1 MVKLPTLIAAPL
13 AFLYGMAV
21 RIRHKLFELNI
32 LRSKEFDIPVV
43 CVGNLTVGGTGK
55 TPVTEFLIECLSDD
69 YRVGVLSRGY
79 RRRTKGFVLATHK
92 SSARMIG
99 DEPRQIKL
107 KYPDIPVAVC
117 EKRAEGIHKLRKAH
131 PEINLILLDDAFQH
145 RYVEPWVNILLMDYN
160 RPIYRDKMLP
170 WGQLRDVP
178 SQIHRAELVLV
189 TKCPKDI
196 NPLEIRIVIN
206 SLGLY
211 PYQSLYFTTMVQDEI
226 APLFPDRAGRRL
238 YAGDQVIVMSGIA
251 NPEPLIRQTEERFQ
265 IVDRLIFSDHHVYRV
280 GDMKRLCELIEE
292 HPDAVILTTEK
303 DAVKLTNRKKVPE
316 EVQKRLYYV
325 PVRVAFLGDSEH
337 DFIRQLKKYA
347 SSNQKYSILHPE

>member
-1 MVKLPTLIAAPL
+1 
-13 AFLYGMAV
+13 
-21 RIRHKLFELNI
+21 
-32 LRSKEFDIPVV
+32 
-43 CVGNLTVGGTGK
+43 
-55 TPVTEFLIECLSDD
+55 
-69 YRVGVLSRGY
+69 
-79 RRRTKGFVLATHK
+79 
-92 SSARMIG
+92 MIG

-117 EKRAEGIHKLRKAH
+117 EKRVEGIRLLREAH
-131 PEINLILLDDAFQH
+131 PEIDLILLDDAFQH
-145 RYVEPWVNILLMDYN
+145 RYVEAWVNVLLMDYN

-178 SQIHRAELVLV
+178 SQIHRAEFVVV

-206 SLGLY
+206 SLGLF
-211 PYQSLYFTTMVQDEI
+211 PYQSLYFTTMEQDEI

-238 YAGDQVIVMSGIA
+238 NAGDPVIVMSGIA
-251 NPEPLIRQTEERFQ
+251 NPEPLIRQTEERFR

-280 GDMKRLCELIEE
+280 GDMRRLCELIEE
-292 HPDAVILTTEK
+292 HPDAVVLTTEK

-337 DFIRQLKKYA
+337 DFLRQLKKYV